1 MRKMPISLNYHCTVL
16 CNCHFVHIVQIF
28 IFLPPGVQ
36 SPSVF
41 LFFLTPAFS
50 LQGLTFSKTDHTSLF
65 RSWFSTFSVFFK
77 PFLILSSVLWRLA
90 GVPHFPNFDLL
101 TLKGCLRLELV
112 CSYSCCSYCCCSNW
126 CKALLATLG
135 RISCWPLGPVP
146 PTLLWRTVT
155 GTIYRR
161 SLFPLSLIFNQLRL
175 KMPPLR
181 REAAQKNLVLALSAS
196 WNPLVHWPSRSEM
209 PNIENASR

>member
-1 MRKMPISLNYHCTVL
+1 MIWMRKMPISLNCHCTVL
-16 CNCHFVHIVQIF
+16 CNCHFF

-41 LFFLTPAFS
+41 LFFLTPVFS
-50 LQGLTFSKTDHTSLF
+50 LQGLTFSKTDHTSLV
-65 RSWFSTFSVFFK
+65 RSWFSNFFWVFQAFSDIEQCSVK
-77 PFLILSSVLWRLA
+77 VGRSPSLSKLWSSY
-90 GVPHFPNFDLL
+90 
-101 TLKGCLRLELV
+101 TKSCLRLELV
-112 CSYSCCSYCCCSNW
+112 CSYSCCSYW
-126 CKALLATLG
+126 CKAVATLG

-155 GTIYRR
+155 GTIYPR

>member
-112 CSYSCCSYCCCSNW
+112 CSYSCCSYW
-126 CKALLATLG
+126 CKALWPHLAGSAVDLSDRFRQLSSG
-135 RISCWPLGPVP
+135 ALWPAQS
-146 PTLLWRTVT
+146 TVVHSFH
-155 GTIYRR
+155 
-161 SLFPLSLIFNQLRL
+161 SL
-175 KMPPLR
+175 
-181 REAAQKNLVLALSAS
+181 
-196 WNPLVHWPSRSEM
+196 
-209 PNIENASR
+209 